1 MSTKKTQGGHRMSLL
16 KGVSLIAAATI
27 AGVVPAPAQA
37 QDTEEEEAIVV
48 TGSRI
53 RQANLEATSPITSLT
68 ADDITTQGVTRLE
81 DMTNQLPQVFATQ
94 GSAVSNGSSGTAELS
109 LRGLG
114 SGRTLVLLN
123 GIRMPYG
130 SDATSAAD
138 LNTIPGAMVE
148 RVEVVTG
155 GRSAVYGSDAISGVV
170 NFIMRDDFEGLRVDA
185 QYGFYNHEND
195 SDQGNLRDTIGRRG
209 LTNPAQFALPDDNV
223 TDGYSKEVSLIF
235 GASSPDGRG
244 NVTAY
249 LTYRNNDAILQ
260 GQRDYSACSLAAGL
274 NAVNVNGAGQA
285 APGTPANTQFTCG
298 GSSTAYPGRFFNSG
312 FASRTI
318 DSATGN
324 TFRPF
329 VAATD
334 QYNFGPTNYFQ
345 RPDERYAFGAFAR
358 YEINDNIEAYASTM
372 FSDYRTVAQIAPS
385 GNFLSTS
392 QLNCGNPL
400 FGAGMATF
408 FGCTAGQIAG
418 DTVAT
423 PQMVTAYVGRRN
435 VEGGGR
441 QDSFRMESFRQTIGL
456 RGPIA
461 DSWEYDITA
470 MYARNASNRQYL
482 NEMSVTRLGR
492 ALDVLDADPGV
503 GVDPQCRSFLNG
515 TDPNCVPYDI
525 FALPNA
531 PLLNGQPRGPS
542 AAALAYL
549 QVPLL
554 RSGETSQ
561 QLVIAT
567 MTGELPITSPWAE
580 TPIALS
586 FGAEYRRD
594 YLSRIT
600 DVSFQTGDGAGQGGP
615 TLGFPGAASDVF
627 ELFAE
632 GRVVIAE
639 NQPFAEQMSV
649 DAAYRTSTYS
659 NNASSETYNVG
670 LDWAPTQDIRFRAS
684 YAQAAR
690 APNVIE
696 LFSAQGPGL
705 FDMPDDPCDRT
716 DPASDGFIP
725 DNDPRCEGGAAYQV
739 NDAEANGGALSSPAG
754 QYNGLFG
761 GNPNVSS
768 EEGTT
773 LTYGFVLQPRFIPGF
788 SLSVDYFDIEVT
800 NLISTVGAASTVAA
814 CYATVPD
821 PAACAL
827 ISRNTNNGTLW
838 VGNGIVSDL
847 NVNTASALTTSGY
860 DFNANYSFGMGAL
873 GDANLALIATKL
885 EDYNGGCEGLYG
897 AGLCGTPN
905 PEWRGRF
912 RATWETPWDLDLTG
926 TVRYY
931 ASVDYAGTTQ
941 VTAPD
946 YSLDAQTYLDVA
958 ATYELGEATRFR
970 AGVNNV
976 LDREPP
982 LSRFTGAGFGNGNTF
997 PQVYDSNGRYIF
1009 MGVTVDF

>member
-1 MSTKKTQGGHRMSLL
+1 MSTKKTQGGQRLSLL
-16 KGVSLIAAATI
+16 KGVSLIAAATM
-27 AGVVPAPAQA
+27 AGVAPAIA
-37 QDTEEEEAIVV
+37 QDDDEEAIVV

-53 RQANLEATSPITSLT
+53 PQPNLETTSPVTSLT

-94 GSAVSNGSSGTAELS
+94 GSAVSNGSSGTAEIS

-114 SGRTLVLLN
+114 SGRTLVLIN
-123 GIRMPYG
+123 GVRMPYG

-195 SDQGNLRDTIGRRG
+195 SDQGGIRTTIAGRA
-209 LTNPAQFALPDDNV
+209 LTNPSQFRLPDDNV
-223 TDGYSKEVSLIF
+223 TDGYSKEVSFIF
-235 GASSPDGRG
+235 GASTPDDRG

-249 LTYRNNDAILQ
+249 MTYRSNDAILQ
-260 GQRDYSACSLAAGL
+260 GQRDYSSCALGAGL
-274 NAVNVNGAGQA
+274 NAANFNGAGQA
-285 APGTPANTQFTCG
+285 APGTPAGTQFTCG
-298 GSSTAYPGRFFNSG
+298 GSGTAYPGTFIGVNG
-312 FASRTI
+312 TRTI
-318 DSATGN
+318 DATTGN

-334 QYNFGPTNYFQ
+334 QYNFGPTNYYQ
-345 RPDERYAFGAFAR
+345 RPDERYAFGAFSR
-358 YEINDNIEAYASTM
+358 YEINESIEAYASAM

-385 GNFLSTS
+385 GNFFSTS
-392 QLNCGNPL
+392 QFNCGNPL
-400 FGAGMATF
+400 MTAAQAGL

-418 DTVAT
+418 DTLAT
-423 PQMVTAYVGRRN
+423 PQYVAGYVARRN

-441 QDSFRMESFRQTIGL
+441 QDSFRMQSFRTTIGL
-456 RGPIA
+456 RGPIG
-461 DSWEYDITA
+461 DSWAYDLTA
-470 MYARNASNRQYL
+470 MYSRNSSNRQYL
-482 NEMSVTRLGR
+482 NEFSVTRLQR
-492 ALDVLDADPGV
+492 ALDVLDADPGP
-503 GVDPQCRSFLNG
+503 GVDPQCRSVLDG
-515 TDPNCVPYDI
+515 SDPNCVPYDV

-531 PLLNGQPRGPS
+531 PQLNGVNRGPS

-549 QVPLL
+549 SVPLL
-554 RSGETSQ
+554 RSGETTQ
-561 QLVIAT
+561 QLVVGT
-567 MTGELPITSPWAE
+567 LTGELPITSPWAE
-580 TPIALS
+580 TPAALS
-586 FGAEYRRD
+586 VGAEYRRD
-594 YLSRIT
+594 FLSRIT

-615 TLGFPGAASDVF
+615 TLGFPGANSDVF

-632 GRVVIAE
+632 GRFVLAE
-639 NQPFAEQMSV
+639 NQPLADQISL
-649 DAAYRTSTYS
+649 DGAYRVSNYS
-659 NNASSETYNVG
+659 NDSDSETYNVG

-684 YAQAAR
+684 YAQATR

-705 FDMPDDPCDRT
+705 FDMADDPCDRL
-716 DPASDGFIP
+716 DPAGDGFIP
-725 DNDPRCEGGAAYQV
+725 DNDARCEGAAAYQV
-739 NDAEANGGALSSPAG
+739 TDAQATGGLLSSFAG

-761 GNPNVSS
+761 GNPNVGS

-800 NLISTVGAASTVAA
+800 NLISTEGAANTVAA

-821 PAACAL
+821 PVACAR
-827 ISRNTNNGTLW
+827 ITRNPANGTLW
-838 VGNGIVSDL
+838 IGSGIVSDL
-847 NVNTASALTTSGY
+847 NVNTANALTTSGY
-860 DFNANYSFGMGAL
+860 DFNANYAMGMGSL
-873 GDANLALIATKL
+873 GDANFALIATKL
-885 EDYNGGCEGLYG
+885 EEYNGGCEGLYG

-912 RATWETPWDLDLTG
+912 RATWETPWDLDLIG

-931 ASVDYAGTTQ
+931 SEVEYAGTT
-941 VTAPD
+941 VATAPD
-946 YSLDAQTYLDVA
+946 FTLESQTYLDLA
-958 ATYELGEATRFR
+958 ANYTLGENTRFR

-982 LSRFTGAGFGNGNTF
+982 ISRFVGAGFGNGNTF
-997 PQVYDSNGRYIF
+997 PQVYDSNGRYVF